1 MPALL
6 PVVFLSE
13 IAPRLAQGQDIIV
26 SAHGNSLRA
35 LVKHLSAIGD
45 QEIVGLEIPTGEP
58 MVYEL
63 GADLSVERRYYFSDT
78 E

>member
-1 MPALL
+1 
-6 PVVFLSE
+6 
-13 IAPRLAQGQDIIV
+13 
-26 SAHGNSLRA
+26 HGNSLRA
-35 LVKHLSAIGD
+35 LVKHLSTIGD